1 MKKEDIL
8 ELEIV
13 DLAFGGKGIAK
24 IQISDGKEKKDFV
37 IFVDGA
43 LIGQTVEARITKKK
57 RRYAE
62 AKLVKVLKRSDLEID
77 IDYSL
82 TAGAPWATLPIEIQQ
97 EYKQKQVFDLF
108 QRFAGIDLNSDIFD
122 EYIESPEIWNYR
134 NKMEFSF
141 GPTEEKIEKIVD
153 EKKIW
158 SHEGFGL
165 GSKKRGQYWLV
176 ENLEKPSGLFDEDFE
191 NLLPLIR
198 DWAESTGLLAYNTR
212 TNEGFFRHLVVRKST
227 QDDKFLINLITAID
241 HDGKFN
247 IQGFLDLL
255 NEKISKQIGGIIWT
269 QSDDRGNPM
278 MKYQKRILL
287 SGERKIV
294 ESLNIEDKILS
305 FDISLNSFFQ
315 TNPRS
320 AEKLYEK
327 VLKYTAPKEGEKI
340 FDCFCGTGTIA
351 QILARSSPKSKI
363 YGIEIV
369 ASAIADALTSA
380 KKNEV
385 SGIKFFNEDIGK
397 FLTNHPYFQNE
408 INTIVLDPPRA
419 GIPPKT
425 LSKVIKLGAKKI
437 IYVSCNASTMAR
449 DTSILEKE
457 GYKLKKLSLVDQF
470 PHTSHVEV
478 VGEFVR

>member
-8 ELEIV
+8 KLEIV

-43 LIGQTVEARITKKK
+43 LIGQTVEARVTKKK

-62 AKLVKVLKRSDLEID
+62 AKLIKVLKKSDLEIE

-82 TAGAPWATLPIEIQQ
+82 TAGAPWATLSIELQQ

-108 QRFAGIDLNSDIFD
+108 QKFADIDLSKGIFD
-122 EYIESPEIWNYR
+122 EYIESPSIWNYR

-141 GPTEEKIEKIVD
+141 GPTEEGFALEN
-153 EKKIW
+153 EKKVW
-158 SHEGFGL
+158 SHTGFGL
-165 GSKKRGQYWLV
+165 GSKKRGQFWLV
-176 ENLEKPSGLFDEDFE
+176 ENLEKPSGIFDKDFE
-191 NLLPLIR
+191 ALLPEIR
-198 DWAESTGLLAYNTR
+198 TWAQSTKLSVYNTR
-212 TNEGFFRHLVVRKST
+212 TQTGFFRHLVVRKSIEFGE
-227 QDDKFLINLITAID
+227 FLVNLITSVD
-241 HDGKFN
+241 KDKSLE
-247 IQGFLDLL
+247 IQGFLDLIE
-255 NEKISKQIGGIIWT
+255 EKLSNRIGGILWT

-278 MKYQKRILL
+278 LKYKNRILL
-287 SGERKIV
+287 KGERKLTEKLTIK
-294 ESLNIEDKILS
+294 DKTLS
-305 FDISLNSFFQ
+305 FDISLDSFFQ
-315 TNPRS
+315 TNPKS

-327 VLKYTAPKEGEKI
+327 VLEYVNPQDKEKI

-351 QILARSSPKSKI
+351 QVLAKSAPRSKI

-380 KKNEV
+380 KKNGV

-397 FLTNHPYFQNE
+397 FLTAHPYFQNE
-408 INTIVLDPPRA
+408 INTIVIDPPRA
-419 GIPPKT
+419 GIAPKT
-425 LSKVIKLGAKKI
+425 LTKIIELGAKKI
-437 IYVSCNASTMAR
+437 VYVSCNASTMVRNTA
-449 DTSILEKE
+449 ILETA
-457 GYKLKKLSLVDQF
+457 GYKLKKLSLIDQF

-478 VGEFVR
+478 VGEFVKY